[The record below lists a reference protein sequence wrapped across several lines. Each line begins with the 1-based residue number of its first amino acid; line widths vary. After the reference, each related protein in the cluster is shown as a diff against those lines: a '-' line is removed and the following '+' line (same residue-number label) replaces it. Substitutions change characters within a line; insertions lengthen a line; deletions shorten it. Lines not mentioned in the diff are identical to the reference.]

1 MSLAEQAQRCLEHAL
16 KAGRL
21 HENFVEAN
29 FLTAVQDIL
38 TAQSAHGNCRQRLE
52 LSDPSQQ
59 VAAAAVREVDVTD
72 QDIEA
77 TLAESTGGNEPEQVI
92 GLGDIR
98 DFFRGKFKS
107 FRAAGSTILVSL
119 VRNADRLGLVV
130 ICSLCR
136 LKRDEKEAGC
146 RCLLQGQHQEQGWR
160 YNFLSNTTVENQWHW
175 RITVA
180 SLLSA
185 DFVAMRG
192 DRLSSINEQ
201 RLFQLLEHLRSQ

>member
-1 MSLAEQAQRCLEHAL
+1 M
-16 KAGRL
+16 
-21 HENFVEAN
+21 ENGPRHIT
-29 FLTAVQDIL
+29 LTAHTPHATPEIL
-38 TAQSAHGNCRQRLE
+38 EWRQQLIRL
-52 LSDPSQQ
+52 LVNAPDG
-59 VAAAAVREVDVTD
+59 
-72 QDIEA
+72 IEA